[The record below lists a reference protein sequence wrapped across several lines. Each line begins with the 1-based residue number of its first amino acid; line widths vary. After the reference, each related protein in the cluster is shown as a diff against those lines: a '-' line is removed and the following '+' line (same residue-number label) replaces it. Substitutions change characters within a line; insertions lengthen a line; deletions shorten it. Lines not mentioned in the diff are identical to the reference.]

1 MQRNRQGYRANVGDE
16 PDTDLDEDLDI
27 EVGWSIDLFDALLI
41 GLALAVLVAA
51 VVIAA
56 TN

>member
-41 GLALAVLVAA
+41 CLALAVLVAT

>member
-1 MQRNRQGYRANVGDE
+1 MQRNRQGYRANVVDE